1 VQGLAPEV
9 YKYLPDGHE
18 ITRILDGDKRA
29 QLADAV
35 LGQAWVR
42 EASADIVIAAV
53 YERTIAKYGERG
65 IRYVHLEAGHAAQNI
80 CLQATALNLGL
91 ITVVAFYDEQVVA
104 VLILP
109 EREQPLYIIP
119 IGRNRDSLM
128 LITVS

>member
-1 VQGLAPEV
+1 
-9 YKYLPDGHE
+9 
-18 ITRILDGDKRA
+18 
-29 QLADAV
+29 
-35 LGQAWVR
+35 
-42 EASADIVIAAV
+42 
-53 YERTIAKYGERG
+53 
-65 IRYVHLEAGHAAQNI
+65 VHLEAGHAAQNI

-119 IGRNRDSLM
+119 IGRNCDSLM